1 MAIGRLVKAH
11 GLHGEVAVFPLT
23 GHPERFA
30 AGRQLFLSAT
40 PEGRDGVPILI
51 EASRAHAGR
60 YLLKLDRIENRS
72 VAEQAVGQ
80 FLVISRVDAERAREE
95 GEFFLH
101 ALVGRAVRT
110 ADGRLLGEIVDVLE
124 PGGAA
129 VLEIGEA
136 GGGRRLLPFVREF
149 VREVG
154 EETIVVDPPQGW
166 EEL

>member
-11 GLHGEVAVFPLT
+11 GIRGEVTVFPLT

-30 AGRQLFLSAT
+30 AGQHVLLSRT
-40 PEGRDGVPILI
+40 PQGGGGVPVLI

-60 YLLKLDRIENRS
+60 YLLKMDCIENRS

-80 FLVISRVDAERAREE
+80 FLVIPRADAERAREE
-95 GEFFLH
+95 GEFFLY
-101 ALVGRAVRT
+101 ALVGREVRT
-110 ADGRLLGEIVDVLE
+110 AEGRLLGEIVDVLE

-129 VLEIGEA
+129 VLEIGDAA
-136 GGGRRLLPFVREF
+136 GARRLLPFVREF

-154 EETIVVDPPQGW
+154 EETIVVDPPEGW

>member
-1 MAIGRLVKAH
+1 VAIGRLVKPH
-11 GLHGEVAVFPLT
+11 GIHGEVAVFPLT
-23 GHPERFA
+23 SHPERFA
-30 AGRQLFLSAT
+30 PGREVWLSPTA
-40 PEGRDGVPILI
+40 EGGEGVPVRI

-60 YLLKLDRIENRS
+60 YLLKMDRIENRTA
-72 VAEQAVGQ
+72 AEQMAGH
-80 FLVISRVDAERAREE
+80 FLLIPRDEAESAREE

-101 ALVGRAVRT
+101 ALVGRQVRT
-110 ADGRLLGEIVDVLE
+110 AEGRLLGKIVDVLE

-129 VLEIGEA
+129 VLEIGET

-166 EEL
+166 GEL